1 MTRGKKPAAAI
12 DDAKGF
18 AQRMGYRWMDNPD
31 EELPFDF
38 FIIKPATFRVVKV
51 RLTRY
56 SIDPEAMYEDLF
68 PDEIRGLRELP
79 FPPFICRELWLRTR
93 AERVW
98 RRLNIHDS
106 AVSEIEWWGPDDYTN
121 PHVR

>member
-38 FIIKPATFRVVKV
+38 FIFKPATFRVVKV

-79 FPPFICRELWLRTR
+79 FPPTICRELWLRTR